1 MLDKRPEALR
11 QYLILDCLKKFE
23 KRTLAQL
30 MSYVNGQLHRY
41 TSSRAA
47 LSGYGK
53 STFEKTLHA
62 MRRDNDCE
70 IVHTLENGEHVYR
83 LQNADFIPFL
93 SESQKHEMGFLL
105 SLMGIYENLDSVQL
119 LKDLLREE
127 YQVDESYY
135 KSKAHFVMMHPIIEN
150 HESLLALSDQIIGH
164 IERQEA
170 IKFTYKRVND
180 EANPV
185 WKYVAPLQ
193 IRYFE
198 GRYYLIACEMDADQ
212 VFKADFGTY
221 PLDQIVEG
229 YVDTVPD
236 ENIDEGDFIV
246 HFNYQDLVER
256 TDLHNR
262 YKDSLG
268 IITDRN
274 PPVAI
279 RIRFTAW
286 AKSHVLNR
294 KLHPSQRVIYQTVD
308 EVIIEIRVRRTVEL
322 EFQLARF
329 RDQYEILTP

>member
-1 MLDKRPEALR
+1 MFDRRPEALR

-23 KRTLAQL
+23 KRTLPQLMKYVNAQL
-30 MSYVNGQLHRY
+30 PHY
-41 TSSRAA
+41 TSNKAA
-47 LSGYGK
+47 LAGYGK

-62 MRRDNDCE
+62 MRIDNDCV
-70 IVHTLENGEHVYR
+70 IVHSIENGDHVYR

-105 SLMGIYENLDSVQL
+105 SLMAIYDKLDSVQL

-127 YQVDESYY
+127 YQLDDSYY

-180 EANPV
+180 ESNPV

-198 GRYYLIACEMDADQ
+198 GRYYLIACEMNANQD
-212 VFKADFGTY
+212 FRTDFGTY
-221 PLDQIVEG
+221 PLDQIVDG

-236 ENIDEGDFIV
+236 ENIEEGDIIV
-246 HFNYQDLVER
+246 HFNYQDLAEL

-274 PPVAI
+274 PPQTI

-286 AKSHVLNR
+286 AKSYVMNR
-294 KLHPSQRVIYQTVD
+294 KFHDSQRIIQQDED

-322 EFQLARF
+322 DFQLARF
-329 RDQYEILTP
+329 RDNYEILSP

>member
-1 MLDKRPEALR
+1 MFDRRPEALR

-23 KRTLAQL
+23 KRTLPQLMKYVNAQL
-30 MSYVNGQLHRY
+30 PHY
-41 TSSRAA
+41 TSNKAA
-47 LSGYGK
+47 LAGYGK
-53 STFEKTLHA
+53 STFEKTLHT
-62 MRRDNDCE
+62 MRNNNDCE
-70 IVHTLENGEHVYR
+70 IVHAIESGAHVYR

-105 SLMGIYENLDSVQL
+105 SLISIYDKLDSVQL

-127 YQVDESYY
+127 YQLDDSYY
-135 KSKAHFVMMHPIIEN
+135 KQKAHFVMMHPIIEN

-180 EANPV
+180 ESNPV

-198 GRYYLIACEMDADQ
+198 GRYYLVASEMDANQD
-212 VFKADFGTY
+212 FKTDFGTY
-221 PLDQIVEG
+221 PLDQIVDG
-229 YVDTVPD
+229 YIDTVPD
-236 ENIDEGDFIV
+236 ENMEEGDIIV
-246 HFNYQDLVER
+246 HFNYRDLVKR

-268 IITDRN
+268 IITDAN
-274 PPVAI
+274 PPQVI

-286 AKSHVLNR
+286 AKSYVLNR
-294 KLHPSQRVIYQTVD
+294 KFHESQRIIQQDED

-322 EFQLARF
+322 DFQLARF
-329 RDQYEILTP
+329 RDNYEILSP